1 MYDLS
6 NVARHHFPSRSDGDD
21 DAVYVLDLHRTAA
34 GLASITSD
42 QRLTLLDPT
51 RFGGGSAAAAKSW
64 ELGHGG
70 GVAALRVFDGPGGL
84 VCTAGEDGGV
94 AVWDVRAAGEAAR
107 VARFKA
113 SDAPIL
119 SMACSASTQT
129 IAVGTELANHTASI
143 YLWDVRTTPSPRA
156 HYQEVHSDDVTTLSF
171 HASQPALLLS
181 GSTDG
186 LVNVYDT
193 RVADEDDLTLQTLN
207 LGASI
212 HHAGFL
218 TDTEVYALS
227 HDERFALYDVAE
239 HRASGDATQAFGDLR
254 EALVAAGGGDDGVV
268 PVPVQYV
275 AGVTPKT
282 DGSGAVIGAG
292 SQDKQHFELVF
303 MARDPARQQ
312 WVLDRANGVGL
323 PGAHG
328 EEIVRS
334 FCFFDEEQLVFT
346 AGEDGNIKAWRPG
359 S

>member
-1 MYDLS
+1 MYNLS
-6 NVARHHFPSRSDGDD
+6 NVARHHFPGGSGGGDG

-51 RFGGGSAAAAKSW
+51 RFGGGSAAANAW
-64 ELGHGG
+64 ALGHGG
-70 GVAALRVFDGPGGL
+70 GVAALRVFDGPAGL

-94 AVWDVRAAGEAAR
+94 AVWDLRAAGEAAR

-129 IAVGTELANHTASI
+129 IAVGTELTNHTASI
-143 YLWDVRTTPSPRA
+143 YLWDVRSTPSPRA

-171 HASQPALLLS
+171 HPAQPALLLS

-254 EALVAAGGGDDGVV
+254 KALAGEDD
-268 PVPVQYV
+268 VPVQYV

-303 MARDPARQQ
+303 MARDPTRGQE

>member
-1 MYDLS
+1 MYTLS
-6 NVARHHFPSRSDGDD
+6 NVARHHFPSADG

-42 QRLTLLDPT
+42 QRLTLLDPA
-51 RFGGGSAAAAKSW
+51 RFGGGGSGAASSW
-64 ELGHGG
+64 ALAHGG
-70 GVAALRVFDGPGGL
+70 GVSALRVFDGPAGL

-94 AVWDVRAAGEAAR
+94 AVWDLRAAGDAAK
-107 VARFKA
+107 VAQFKA

-143 YLWDVRTTPSPRA
+143 YLWDVRSTPAARA
-156 HYQEVHSDDVTTLSF
+156 HYQEVHSDDVTTLRF
-171 HASQPALLLS
+171 HPTQAALLLS

-193 RVADEDDLTLQTLN
+193 RVVDEDELTLQTLN
-207 LGASI
+207 LGASV
-212 HHAGFL
+212 HDAGFL
-218 TDTEVYALS
+218 GGSSDSTDAASSEVYALS

-254 EALVAAGGGDDGVV
+254 EVLPG
-268 PVPVQYV
+268 VQYV

-303 MARDPARQQ
+303 MARDPARQA
-312 WVLDRANGVGL
+312 WVLDRDNGVGL